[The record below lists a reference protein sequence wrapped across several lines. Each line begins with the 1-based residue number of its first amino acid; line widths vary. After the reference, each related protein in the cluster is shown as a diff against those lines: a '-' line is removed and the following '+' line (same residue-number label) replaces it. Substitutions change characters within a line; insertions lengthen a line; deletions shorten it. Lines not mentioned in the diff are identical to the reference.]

1 MPLPDTDEMI
11 QARWGK
17 REWAFYNWANDNTKA
32 LEDTL
37 KIDAKWNALDLL
49 LQKRWPRKK
58 DREDY
63 YAWSREWNGRFM
75 LRMSYKW
82 SPQEFI
88 DKVLVTNFLEAE
100 GSVNLWWAMDTYNL
114 SSIPIG
120 HAKFGGVESYYA
132 FKPGHRFLK
141 PDRNESGPSVL
152 GTSIL
157 AMTVQFTKPRALS
170 IAGNSSGSYGS
181 SSSGSKASS
190 VLSQPAKPASRTR
203 ASTGSGQQA
212 DPVEVARSEV
222 DPNHFVFAQLGL
234 LYVYGGDYEY
244 AKGWGIDPLEQGPWW
259 RNDLVVVVRLD
270 HKGNHGAVYVLY
282 HPNSSIEVDD
292 DSDGEELAPEAKY
305 HVPGRLHPRCN
316 DGFLLAKIANNLKE
330 LGHFNKEFHFL
341 PITKTASTIHR
352 AQLFEN
358 KEHELTIGPALAMV
372 KRAA

>member
-17 REWAFYNWANDNTKA
+17 RQWNFYNWANDNAKA
-32 LEDTL
+32 LQDTL
-37 KIDAKWNALDLL
+37 KLDAEWNALDLL

-88 DKVLVTNFLEAE
+88 DKVLATNFFEAE
-100 GSVNLWWAMDTYNL
+100 GSVDLWWAMDTYNL

-132 FKPGHRFLK
+132 FRPAHNFLK
-141 PDRNESGPSVL
+141 LDRNESGPSVL

-157 AMTVQFTKPRALS
+157 AMTVKFTKPPAL
-170 IAGNSSGSYGS
+170 
-181 SSSGSKASS
+181 K
-190 VLSQPAKPASRTR
+190 
-203 ASTGSGQQA
+203 
-212 DPVEVARSEV
+212 
-222 DPNHFVFAQLGL
+222 LGL
-234 LYVYGGDYEY
+234 FSQDLKSQHPVLVLQLAPENRQ
-244 AKGWGIDPLEQGPWW
+244 ILLRW

-282 HPNSSIEVDD
+282 HPNSSIEVEDH
-292 DSDGEELAPEAKY
+292 SDGEELAPEAKD

-316 DGFLLAKIANNLKE
+316 EGFLLAKIADNFKE
-330 LGHFNKEFHFL
+330 LGKFNKEFRFL
-341 PITKTASTIHR
+341 PITKTASKIHC
-352 AQLFEN
+352 AQLFGN
-358 KEHELTIGPALAMV
+358 NEHGLTIGPALAMV

>member
-17 REWAFYNWANDNTKA
+17 RQWDFYNWANDNAKA
-32 LEDTL
+32 LQDTL
-37 KIDAKWNALDLL
+37 KLDAEWNALDLL

-63 YAWSREWNGRFM
+63 YAWSRQWNGRFM

-88 DKVLVTNFLEAE
+88 DKVLATNFFEAE
-100 GSVNLWWAMDTYNL
+100 GSVDLWWAMDTYNL

-132 FKPGHRFLK
+132 FRPAHNFLK

-157 AMTVQFTKPRALS
+157 AMTVKFTKPRTQS
-170 IAGNSSGSYGS
+170 IASASSGTFDS

-190 VLSQPAKPASRTR
+190 IFSRPEKPAPRTR
-203 ASTGSGQQA
+203 ASTGSG
-212 DPVEVARSEV
+212 ES
-222 DPNHFVFAQLGL
+222 N
-234 LYVYGGDYEY
+234 
-244 AKGWGIDPLEQGPWW
+244 
-259 RNDLVVVVRLD
+259 N
-270 HKGNHGAVYVLY
+270 GAVYVLY
-282 HPNSSIEVDD
+282 HPNSSIEVQDH
-292 DSDGEELAPEAKY
+292 SDGEELAPEAKD
-305 HVPGRLHPRCN
+305 HVPGRLHSRCN
-316 DGFLLAKIANNLKE
+316 EGFLLAKIADNLKE
-330 LGHFNKEFHFL
+330 LGKFNKEFRFL
-341 PITKTASTIHR
+341 PITKTASKIHC

-358 KEHELTIGPALAMV
+358 NEHGLTIGPALAMV